1 MPGLRITAI
10 LTTHR
15 RPGPMLRA
23 LASIT
28 AERRRPDEILVVED
42 GADPGMPER
51 LRATGIPCRLLSR
64 PLSSVAKARN
74 LGLREA
80 RGDWVIYLDDDD
92 VAYPNRLEELEAA
105 ALEGCPAFVYGS
117 TLMVKSGERIPVPT
131 HHPGADGAAG
141 FQDILVCMPHTNSI
155 LFSRQAL
162 LDSGGFVEASSYF
175 SDWCAL
181 LHILDRAP
189 KASPARRVGSLLAE
203 FRVGDEGMTHEVARD
218 RSMRAKIL
226 EAFANLRLER
236 TEHLELVGRMRS
248 AVEAAG
254 VITDYSHYAQVASGT
269 LQTLQPF

>member
-1 MPGLRITAI
+1 MANLRITAI

-23 LASIT
+23 LASLA

-42 GADPGMPER
+42 GADPELPER
-51 LRATGIPCRLLSR
+51 IRASGIPCRLVGR
-64 PLSSVAKARN
+64 PMGSVAKARN

-92 VAYPNRLEELEAA
+92 VAYPDRLERLEAA
-105 ALEGCPAFVYGS
+105 AGPGTAFAYGS
-117 TLMVKSGERIPVPT
+117 TLMIKAGERVAVPT
-131 HHPGADGAAG
+131 HHPEADGHAG
-141 FQDILVCMPHTNSI
+141 FRDILVCMPHTNSI
-155 LFSRQAL
+155 LFSKQAL

-189 KASPARRVGSLLAE
+189 AERAARRVASVLAE
-203 FRVGDEGMTHEVARD
+203 FRVGEGMTDAVARD
-218 RSMRAKIL
+218 RSMRGKIM
-226 EAFANLRLER
+226 EAFACLRLEQAGHR
-236 TEHLELVGRMRS
+236 QLVDRIRG

-254 VITDYSHYAQVASGT
+254 LIADYSHYARLASGA
-269 LQTLQPF
+269 LEALQPL